1 MNEWITKSQRPNKCE
16 HAISFLIF
24 LFCLDA
30 QMKWNAF
37 CRITITMSML
47 FNAFVLRLF
56 LLLIMNGY
64 GVSFPHIRSP
74 FVENFTVDCCFF
86 GNFLM
91 STISSEVK
99 WSEMNWNESTKKG
112 MKIIGKKPATG
123 TRCAQTTDAYTKICK
138 KTEETTWD
146 GKSFYADAFNTFSE
160 RKIFTDNFLLSCR
173 SRAYISKNW
182 FFFFFSILP
191 LMLIQ

>member
-16 HAISFLIF
+16 HAILFLIF
-24 LFCLDA
+24 PFCLDA

-64 GVSFPHIRSP
+64 GVFLYSFTLRRA
-74 FVENFTVDCCFF
+74 FYCRLLFF

-99 WSEMNWNESTKKG
+99 WNESMKK
-112 MKIIGKKPATG
+112 GKKPATG

-146 GKSFYADAFNTFSE
+146 GKSFYADAFNTFSK

>member
-16 HAISFLIF
+16 HAILFLIF
-24 LFCLDA
+24 PFCLDA

-64 GVSFPHIRSP
+64 GVFLYSFTLRRA
-74 FVENFTVDCCFF
+74 FYCRLLFF

-99 WSEMNWNESTKKG
+99 WNEMKAWRKEKNRRLAHDAHKPQTHTQRFVRKRKRRHGAQKFLCWRIQHIQWKKNIYG
-112 MKIIGKKPATG
+112 QLFVELSLARVHIEKLV
-123 TRCAQTTDAYTKICK
+123 
-138 KTEETTWD
+138 
-146 GKSFYADAFNTFSE
+146 FL
-160 RKIFTDNFLLSCR
+160 FLLHS
-173 SRAYISKNW
+173 STHAHSVV
-182 FFFFFSILP
+182 FFP
-191 LMLIQ
+191 LK

>member
-1 MNEWITKSQRPNKCE
+1 MWARYFVSHFSILFGRSNEMKCILPNHNHNVNAIQRICTPIIFTIDHE
-16 HAISFLIF
+16 WLWGVLIF
-24 LFCLDA
+24 VHPSSSILLSIAVFWQFSHVDHFKWSK
-30 QMKWNAF
+30 MKWNE
-37 CRITITMSML
+37 SM
-47 FNAFVLRLF
+47 
-56 LLLIMNGY
+56 
-64 GVSFPHIRSP
+64 
-74 FVENFTVDCCFF
+74 
-86 GNFLM
+86 
-91 STISSEVK
+91 
-99 WSEMNWNESTKKG
+99 KK
-112 MKIIGKKPATG
+112 GKKPATG

-146 GKSFYADAFNTFSE
+146 GKSFYADAFNTFSK